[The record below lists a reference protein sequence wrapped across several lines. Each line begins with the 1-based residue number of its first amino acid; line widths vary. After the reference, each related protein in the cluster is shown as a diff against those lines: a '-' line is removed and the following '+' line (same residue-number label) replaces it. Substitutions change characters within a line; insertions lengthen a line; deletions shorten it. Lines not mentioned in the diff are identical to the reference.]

1 MSRDLCAGRVQRIDA
16 VLKELETG
24 DLKLR
29 VRALEV
35 ERAARRSSILQVW
48 HPLLQ
53 LLGSYLCMHPDPPC
67 LRHARSQWLF
77 TGRIQCTMGP
87 PYLESTLPELVLGS
101 RLTRCP
107 A

>member
-1 MSRDLCAGRVQRIDA
+1 MPLHPSPAFSPETFLTCEEQRVDESCAGRVQRIDA

-48 HPLLQ
+48 QALLHTVQPRTLVCNLCIPCLQHAHHSGFSGALQ
-53 LLGSYLCMHPDPPC
+53 L
-67 LRHARSQWLF
+67 
-77 TGRIQCTMGP
+77 
-87 PYLESTLPELVLGS
+87 
-101 RLTRCP
+101 
-107 A
+107 

>member
-1 MSRDLCAGRVQRIDA
+1 MDFCAGRVQRIDA

-48 HPLLQ
+48 Q
-53 LLGSYLCMHPDPPC
+53 PC
-67 LRHARSQWLF
+67 AAK
-77 TGRIQCTMGP
+77 I
-87 PYLESTLPELVLGS
+87 
-101 RLTRCP
+101 RLKSVQKS
-107 A
+107 